1 MASATCEEPLK
12 LAFVGTPVTRGSLLP
27 LSASQG
33 SCCGPC
39 PTCLRG
45 RNRQRGPWRAH
56 QVIRGPLH
64 RAQHVG
70 SQSPASYLPVPCRWP
85 TKPAAELCFLA
96 ALVPTPVGRGWNL
109 LCSFFRVGAPSPKI
123 WPAAGFESLQ
133 HSSKTDV
140 TGRGKRCTARDGGLD
155 CVLSRRPGPMQPS
168 VREKPSKTVIRRF
181 SS

>member
-1 MASATCEEPLK
+1 MPRPLPHLPKGQKQAARPLACPPGHQGPSA
-12 LAFVGTPVTRGSLLP
+12 
-27 LSASQG
+27 
-33 SCCGPC
+33 
-39 PTCLRG
+39 
-45 RNRQRGPWRAH
+45 
-56 QVIRGPLH
+56 
-64 RAQHVG
+64 
-70 SQSPASYLPVPCRWP
+70 QSPARGVPKPRVLPPCPMPMADQAGSR
-85 TKPAAELCFLA
+85 ELCFLA

-109 LCSFFRVGAPSPKI
+109 LCSFFRVGAPSPKV

-168 VREKPSKTVIRRF
+168 VREKPSQTVIRRF